1 LEKYLITGAA
11 GFVSKH
17 LVDFLESKEPE
28 AEIFG
33 IDKDY
38 PSFPFR
44 HGFSPVNL
52 LDYERVAAV
61 IAEVAPT
68 RIVHLASF
76 SSVAGSWAEPAISFS
91 NNTNVFLNILEA
103 VRRNRVAC
111 KILSIGSSEE
121 YGDVTEDALPL
132 SESAALAPISPYAVA
147 RVAQESLSRIYSR
160 SFGLDIVMTR
170 SFNHIGPGQRPDFVV
185 PSIVGQF
192 LRDGDAVLSMGDTSI
207 VRDFLDVRDVVR
219 AYHALLL
226 HGASG
231 EVYNVCSGIG
241 ISIAQVVEE
250 ISDVVGKK
258 YIIRVDREKIRPNDN
273 RAIVGDNRKLAAST
287 GWERRI
293 PFRESIVD
301 IYEEMRQR

>member
-1 LEKYLITGAA
+1 LGKYLITGAA

-17 LVDFLESKEPE
+17 LVDFLEAKEPE

-33 IDKDY
+33 IDKDP

-44 HGFSPVNL
+44 HGFSSVNL

-111 KILSIGSSEE
+111 RILSIGSSEE

-226 HGASG
+226 HGSSG